1 MSAPTVEPVR
11 AVSDGERLTVT
22 FSDGTT
28 TVVRQAVAGVYSSPT
43 YGMHNGRL
51 HVAAR

>member
-11 AVSDGERLTVT
+11 VVSDGERLTVT

-43 YGMHNGRL
+43 YQMRDGRL
-51 HVAAR
+51 HVAR